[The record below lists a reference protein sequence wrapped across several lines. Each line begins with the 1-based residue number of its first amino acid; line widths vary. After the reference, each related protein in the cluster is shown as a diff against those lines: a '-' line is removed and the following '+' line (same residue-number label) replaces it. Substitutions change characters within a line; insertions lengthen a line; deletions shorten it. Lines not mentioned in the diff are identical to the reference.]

1 MAKNTVLF
9 SGPTHQNILLED
21 FGGGLAVQ
29 ANQHLIV
36 DGEEGMILDP
46 GGHKVYSKV
55 LAETSGILKRAK
67 LKYIFLSHQDPDIVA
82 ATNGWLMSTDADA
95 YISSLWVRFV
105 PHFGLDRLVESRL
118 KPIPDEGQWIQ
129 LGNTRLALLP
139 AHFLHSPGNFQVYD
153 PTSKILYSGD
163 LGASIGMNYIEV
175 QNFDDHLQYMEGFHR
190 RYMAS
195 GKVLKA
201 WAKMVRGLPIESI
214 ARQHGTFFRGPN
226 VTAFIGVCSQLAR
239 GVEPRLTSSASRLA
253 KKASASSPRRV
264 HVESA
269 FIMEAPC

>member
-201 WAKMVRGLPIESI
+201 WAKMVRGLPIEII
-214 ARQHGTFFRGPN
+214 APQHGAFFRGPN
-226 VTAFIGVCSQLAR
+226 VTRFIDWCSQLEC
-239 GVEPRLTSSASRLA
+239 GVDLIEPVMVMP
-253 KKASASSPRRV
+253 KP
-264 HVESA
+264 
-269 FIMEAPC
+269 